1 MIAILVWREGGQT
14 SCLSMATWEIVEGP
28 CGGGMTLLDMMYI
41 ESDYLED
48 EDGKR
53 EEATH
58 EERAS
63 RDT

>member
-1 MIAILVWREGGQT
+1 
-14 SCLSMATWEIVEGP
+14 
-28 CGGGMTLLDMMYI
+28 MTLLDMMYI